1 MNRSLAD
8 SRSGLA
14 RAGSAWTSSGWQ
26 MILADLALILFLL
39 TLSALPAAE
48 AETGRRLAARAVQEK
63 AAREE
68 DARPQPE
75 IAAAQALFRPVAG
88 GPSLGAW
95 IKAQDYDPRATLTIF
110 AVHPPG
116 EEAKAWA
123 RTEALAAEARAAG
136 ARVRT
141 IIAAGK
147 NAEFYASLAYD
158 AEPTEASAA
167 P

>member
-1 MNRSLAD
+1 MSRAVTPPRTGGA
-8 SRSGLA
+8 RSGH
-14 RAGSAWTSSGWQ
+14 GWQ
-26 MILADLALILFLL
+26 LILADLALILFLL

-48 AETGRRLAARAVQEK
+48 AGTSTGNRL

-95 IKAQDYDPRATLTIF
+95 IKAQPYDPRATLTIF

-116 EEAKAWA
+116 AEAAAWA
-123 RTEALAAEARAAG
+123 RAEALAAEARASG

-141 IIAAGK
+141 IISAGK
-147 NAEFYASLAYD
+147 EAEIYASLAYD
-158 AEPTEASAA
+158 AEPAEAIA